1 MIYGLFY
8 GLKQF
13 KHFATTKEVG
23 KKEEEKRKEK
33 KQEKKAIII
42 RH

>member
-1 MIYGLFY
+1 MIYSFFY

-23 KKEEEKRKEK
+23 EKKQEKKKRKEK
-33 KQEKKAIII
+33 KKAIII